1 LATKNS
7 ILYAIKMVNKK
18 KATENQKV
26 WSLFQDEI
34 KILQLI
40 KNDNVVQFIDYFED
54 DINAYLVL
62 EYCDE

>member
-1 LATKNS
+1 
-7 ILYAIKMVNKK
+7 MVNKK

-54 DINAYLVL
+54 DINAYLML